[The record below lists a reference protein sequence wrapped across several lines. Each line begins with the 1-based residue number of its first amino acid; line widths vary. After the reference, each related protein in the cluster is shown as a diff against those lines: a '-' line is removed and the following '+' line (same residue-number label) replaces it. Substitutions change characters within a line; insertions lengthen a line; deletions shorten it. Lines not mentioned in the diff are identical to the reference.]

1 VDTLTFDPP
10 GRSPDDPPGRSPGHR
25 AVPAQAVLRP
35 LSTDAVFRAAGL
47 AVTLLAV
54 LVLGFVGYLYFLSG
68 VQEARTQTTLY
79 AQFRGELGAGTGP
92 ARPVIPGH
100 PASPASLAAAPGDPV
115 AVLAI
120 PAIGVQ
126 NMVVVEGTSPENLTL
141 GPGHLRDSVLP
152 GQAGIAVIFGRRA
165 TFGGPFGSL
174 PSLRDGDLITTTTS
188 QGLAKYQVVS
198 VANSSKPIPFRSYP
212 NQILLVTADSTVA
225 PAHYVEVEAKL
236 LGNPFAESGYLP
248 QIGSPEGALGRDF
261 YALIPGMSWAI
272 ALAAAALLGS
282 FLAAR
287 WARWPAWIVTV
298 PVLLAIVW
306 NLYQALSALLPNL
319 Y

>member
-1 VDTLTFDPP
+1 VDTLTFDPL
-10 GRSPDDPPGRSPGHR
+10 GRSPDRDRRPT
-25 AVPAQAVLRP
+25 PAHQAARQP
-35 LSTDAVFRAAGL
+35 LSADAVFRSAGL

-68 VQEARTQTTLY
+68 VQEARAQTTLY
-79 AQFRGELGAGTGP
+79 AQLRGEFAAGTAP

-120 PAIGVQ
+120 PSIGVA

-152 GQAGIAVIFGRRA
+152 GQAGISVIFGRRA
-165 TFGGPFGSL
+165 SFGGPFGGV
-174 PSLRDGDLITTTTS
+174 PSLRVGDLITTTTS

-198 VANSSKPIPFRSYP
+198 VANSSKPIPFHSYP
-212 NQILLVTADSTVA
+212 NQILLVTADSSLA

-236 LGNPFAESGYLP
+236 LGSPFAESGYLP

-272 ALAAAALLGS
+272 ALAAAAVIGS